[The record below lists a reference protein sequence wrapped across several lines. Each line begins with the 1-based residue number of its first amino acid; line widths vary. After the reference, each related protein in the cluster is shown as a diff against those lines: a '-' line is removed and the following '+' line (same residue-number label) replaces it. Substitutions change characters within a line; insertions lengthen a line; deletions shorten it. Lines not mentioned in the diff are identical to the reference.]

1 MYKWYNN
8 KVQQFTNKE
17 ALTVLCS
24 DVKRAGSGQS
34 TKEVACA
41 AGAKRAWGGGGR
53 KVRNRGIK
61 REGSACYKN
70 RCFCIS
76 PTIFSTNPITST
88 VKRDLSQ
95 VEGFSAWT
103 ELNYMDKPEI
113 VKSRRLVYVI
123 S

>member
-41 AGAKRAWGGGGR
+41 AGAKRAGGG
-53 KVRNRGIK
+53 
-61 REGSACYKN
+61 EGEKFEIGVLKGQGAPAI
-70 RCFCIS
+70 RTGVFVFRL
-76 PTIFSTNPITST
+76 PFSQLI
-88 VKRDLSQ
+88 R
-95 VEGFSAWT
+95 
-103 ELNYMDKPEI
+103 
-113 VKSRRLVYVI
+113 
-123 S
+123 